1 MLSQL
6 RSMWLPELCFLS
18 SDLNEGE
25 RIVFTNP
32 LPEIWKPLHG

>member
-1 MLSQL
+1 MLFQL
-6 RSMWLPELCFLS
+6 CSMWLPELSSLS

-25 RIVFTNP
+25 RIALTNP